1 MVELLL
7 TNFLQTLKV
16 TSIGI
21 AVVVLLDD
29 DGIMSDLPGLWVKA
43 FYYPRK
49 LLPYFGVKNIDW
61 NLFYGSCG
69 VFEIWGG
76 GVDKWMVSW

>member
-29 DGIMSDLPGLWVKA
+29 DGIMSDLPGL
-43 FYYPRK
+43 
-49 LLPYFGVKNIDW
+49 
-61 NLFYGSCG
+61 
-69 VFEIWGG
+69 
-76 GVDKWMVSW
+76 